1 MSTNDSDL
9 KYYIRQ
15 HENPEFS
22 DCSPDILQSD
32 LDVREFTFYPFIN
45 IFKEYIYGK
54 NTSDFIYFLRILALM
69 SKKNFS
75 GNSFRHKP
83 SPSI

>member
-32 LDVREFTFYPFIN
+32 LDVREIIFYLFMN
-45 IFKEYIYGK
+45 SNRQYISYPLK
-54 NTSDFIYFLRILALM
+54 YLSTCRC
-69 SKKNFS
+69 
-75 GNSFRHKP
+75 
-83 SPSI
+83 